1 MIVQLMNK
9 LRAKK
14 QARTDKYVEKVSV
27 LIQAATGEQ
36 FLVAQSYFVDR
47 NGHDCSIVKKFGTV
61 QAAASRVMR
70 MLRIDTHRSDY
81 EIVPVPNL
89 GPRRNH
95 FVVWF
100 PNAAEFDPQH
110 FELDF
115 EIALVDD
122 LLFKRV
128 TKVQTLRYICA
139 KAAEMHAARQTV
151 LTE

>member
-14 QARTDKYVEKVSV
+14 RAQADKHIEKVSV

-36 FLVAQSYFVDR
+36 FLVAQNYFVDR
-47 NGHDCSIVKKFGTV
+47 DGHDRSIVKKFGTV

-70 MLRIDTHRSDY
+70 MLRIDTHQADY
-81 EIVPVPNL
+81 EIVRVPNL

-100 PNAAEFDPQH
+100 PNAAEFDAQH
-110 FELDF
+110 FEHDF
-115 EIALVDD
+115 EIARVDD

-128 TKVQTLRYICA
+128 TKVRTLQYICA
-139 KAAEMHAARQTV
+139 KAADMHASRQAV
-151 LTE
+151 LVE